1 MFDSNR
7 PIPAAIDGR
16 RWAVEPSPG
25 DLSGATDTKRA
36 RLLAPISDT
45 PTGRMVRNHELAH
58 AKITPAMAAGTLTKR
73 HSVSMEALQWSEDSR
88 ISTFLS
94 YNDLV
99 DDEALSDDEADALAR
114 VCGGSIRGIAGALLV
129 NWSLDSQRTRLEGAF
144 IRAGIPA
151 VDLQGIS
158 DRVEA
163 IRAGIDRV
171 ASGRHRRG
179 RRKSW
184 ARTYG
189 DRKGFNTFTV
199 PLAKAFDAEFPEG
212 GSGGDKGDKCGPP
225 DRAIERKLAAVRG
238 SKNWGRITD
247 VFRPRLDR
255 AVRPPR
261 SPGRRFSDTGVIP
274 TAIHRIPTDGAVFTT
289 RRKTKGGTVL
299 CDASGSMHYS
309 DSDIERILQEAP
321 GSTVAFY
328 AGANYGAPR
337 GRIVVAADRGRATSV
352 DEIHRA
358 LPGKENLIDGPA
370 LRWLARQ
377 PAPRFWISDEG
388 VGGVADFGPGGP
400 CHRECL
406 EICRAANI
414 TIVPRI
420 DSLRR

>member
-25 DLSGATDTKRA
+25 DLSGATDTKKA
-36 RLLAPISDT
+36 RLFAPISDT

-58 AKITPAMAAGTLTKR
+58 AKITPALAAGTLTKR
-73 HSVSMEALQWSEDSR
+73 HGITMEALQWSEDSR
-88 ISTFLS
+88 ISTFLDR
-94 YNDLV
+94 NMLV
-99 DDEALSDDEADALAR
+99 DDDAMTDTEADAIAR

-129 NWSLDSQRTRLEGAF
+129 NWSLDSQRARLEGAF

-151 VDLQGIS
+151 IDLQGIS
-158 DRVEA
+158 DRVET
-163 IRAGIDRV
+163 IRDGIVTKARG
-171 ASGRHRRG
+171 ARRRG

-184 ARTYG
+184 ASVYA
-189 DRKGFNTFTV
+189 DRRGFNTFTV

-212 GSGGDKGDKCGPP
+212 GTGDNGQKRGEP
-225 DRAIERKLAAVRG
+225 DRAIERKLAAVPG

-247 VFRPRLDR
+247 VFRPKLDR

-261 SPGRRFSDTGVIP
+261 SPGKRFSDTGVIP
-274 TAIHRIPTDGAVFTT
+274 TAVHRITTDGAVFTT
-289 RRKTKGGTVL
+289 RRKVKGGTVL

-309 DSDIERILQEAP
+309 DADIERILQEAP

-328 AGANYGAPR
+328 AGSNCGSPR
-337 GRIVVAADRGRATSV
+337 GRIVVAADRGRATTV
-352 DEIHRA
+352 QEVRRA
-358 LPGKENLIDGPA
+358 MPGQENLIDGPA

-388 VGGVADFGPGGP
+388 VGGVHDFGPGGP
-400 CHRECL
+400 CHRECI
-406 EICRAANI
+406 EICKAAHI
-414 TIVPRI
+414 TIVRRI
-420 DSLRR
+420 EDLRR

>member
-1 MFDSNR
+1 
-7 PIPAAIDGR
+7 
-16 RWAVEPSPG
+16 
-25 DLSGATDTKRA
+25 
-36 RLLAPISDT
+36 
-45 PTGRMVRNHELAH
+45 
-58 AKITPAMAAGTLTKR
+58 MAAGTLTKR
-73 HSVSMEALQWSEDSR
+73 HKVSMEALQWSEDSR
-88 ISTFLS
+88 ISTFLDG
-94 YNDLV
+94 NDLV
-99 DDEALSDDEADALAR
+99 DESALTDDEADAVAR

-129 NWSLDSQRTRLEGAF
+129 NWSLENQRCRLEGAF

-163 IRAGIDRV
+163 IREGIVR
-171 ASGRHRRG
+171 AARGGHRRG

-184 ARTYG
+184 ARIYG

-199 PLAKAFDAEFPEG
+199 PMAKAFDAEFPEG
-212 GSGGDKGDKCGPP
+212 GSGEKGDKRGEP
-225 DRAIERKLAAVRG
+225 DRAIERKLSAVRG
-238 SKNWGRITD
+238 TKNWGRITD

-255 AVRPPR
+255 TVRPPR

-274 TAIHRIPTDGAVFTT
+274 TAIHRITTDGAVFTT
-289 RRKTKGGTVL
+289 RRKVKGGTVL
-299 CDASGSMHYS
+299 CDASGSMHYH

-328 AGANYGAPR
+328 AGSNYGAPR
-337 GRIVVAADRGRATSV
+337 GRIVVAADRGRAATV
-352 DEIHRA
+352 EEVRRA
-358 LPGKENLIDGPA
+358 MPGQENLIDGPA

-420 DSLRR
+420 ESLRR

>member
-25 DLSGATDTKRA
+25 DLSGATDTKKA
-36 RLLAPISDT
+36 RLFAPISDS
-45 PTGRMVRNHELAH
+45 PTARMVRNHELAH
-58 AKITPAMAAGTLTKR
+58 AKITPAMAAATMVKR
-73 HSVSMEALQWSEDSR
+73 HGVSMEALQWSEDSR
-88 ISTFLS
+88 ISTFLQF
-94 YNDLV
+94 NELV
-99 DDEALSDDEADALAR
+99 GDDALTDDESDAVAR
-114 VCGGSIRGIAGALLV
+114 VCGGSVRGIAGALLV
-129 NWSLDSQRTRLEGAF
+129 NWDLPAQRSRLESAF
-144 IRAGIPA
+144 MRAGIPP
-151 VDLQGIS
+151 VEVQGIS
-158 DRVEA
+158 DRVES
-163 IRAGIDRV
+163 IREHAARASRGI
-171 ASGRHRRG
+171 GRRG
-179 RRKSW
+179 RRRPW
-184 ARTYG
+184 RATFA

-199 PLAKAFDAEFPEG
+199 PLAKMFDAEFPEG
-212 GSGGDKGDKCGPP
+212 GSGDKGEKRGPP
-225 DRAIERKLAAVRG
+225 DRATERKLAAIRG

-274 TAIHRIPTDGAVFTT
+274 TDGAVFTT

-299 CDASGSMHYS
+299 CDASGSMHYD

-328 AGANYGAPR
+328 AGSNYGTPR
-337 GRIVVAADRGRATSV
+337 GRIVVAADRGRAATV
-352 DEIHRA
+352 QEVRRA
-358 LPGKENLIDGPA
+358 LPGQENLIDGPA

-414 TIVPRI
+414 TIVPTI
-420 DSLRR
+420 EALRR